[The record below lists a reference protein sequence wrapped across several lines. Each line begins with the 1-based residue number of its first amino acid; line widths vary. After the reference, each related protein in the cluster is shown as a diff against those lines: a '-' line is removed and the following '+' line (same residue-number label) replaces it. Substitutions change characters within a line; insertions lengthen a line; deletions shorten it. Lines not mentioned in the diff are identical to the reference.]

1 MGIARLPA
9 ATKAGVRSCLLS
21 WVRSCMTSTSKWRK
35 KPGKSSSSIGKMLR
49 GGSDS
54 PALTVFWLQS
64 VGKRNE
70 KNNLKRFAGPADFLK
85 SFAPLGAVAHCWKN
99 RGMYLHPT
107 PGLLTVQW
115 WLEGFRLDFPS
126 CKASHYLDL
135 RDNFFCPSVKQLH

>member
-9 ATKAGVRSCLLS
+9 ATKAGVRSYLLS
-21 WVRSCMTSTSKWRK
+21 WARSCITSTSKWRK

-70 KNNLKRFAGPADFLK
+70 KNNFEKVCWSSRFFKEFCTLGSCSTLLEEHRNVSPSNTWPSHSAVVVGRVQAGFSKLQSLSLFGFERQFLL
-85 SFAPLGAVAHCWKN
+85 SL
-99 RGMYLHPT
+99 
-107 PGLLTVQW
+107 
-115 WLEGFRLDFPS
+115 S
-126 CKASHYLDL
+126 
-135 RDNFFCPSVKQLH
+135 